1 MRSKSVSALV
11 LFAAAVSL
19 AGCQSMRETLGLTKK
34 SPDEFAVTTKAPLV
48 IPPGYNLMP
57 PAPGAAPTNS
67 LQTDAQAQA
76 AMFGAGDTTAIAA
89 NITGNYSAA
98 ERMLL
103 ATAGVNRADPGIRQL
118 LQSDEGRMQGA
129 DPSFTARLLGTTASP
144 NNGQPINANA
154 ELERRAAAPRPAAK
168 PAPKKSGGWFDW
180 F

>member
-1 MRSKSVSALV
+1 MRKT
-11 LFAAAVSL
+11 FAA
-19 AGCQSMRETLGLTKK
+19 
-34 SPDEFAVTTKAPLV
+34 
-48 IPPGYNLMP
+48 LMP
-57 PAPGAAPTNS
+57 SQKALMPDINRMNPMSGFKRLYGPEAIAEFTKSLLRVAFVGVAAGLVVWTG
-67 LQTDAQAQA
+67 
-76 AMFGAGDTTAIAA
+76 FDTLRGLIHHPLETAI
-89 NITGNYSAA
+89 TDGLGFTL
-98 ERMLL
+98 RLLL